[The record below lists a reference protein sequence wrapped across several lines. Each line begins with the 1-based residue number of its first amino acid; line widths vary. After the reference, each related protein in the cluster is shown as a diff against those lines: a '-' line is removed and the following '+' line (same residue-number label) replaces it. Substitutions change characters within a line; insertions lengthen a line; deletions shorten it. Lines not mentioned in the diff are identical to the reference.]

1 MDRPPIWKA
10 DAAAR
15 ARNAEARRHHPWA
28 GVLARLSAVPRL
40 RERALRLCA
49 RLEGGPMFSA
59 TLRDVL
65 RDRYGVEIGRY
76 SYGDILRPGLLP
88 PGTRV
93 GAWCSVGSGLIVRRR
108 DHPLDRPSLH
118 PFFYNSGLGFLER
131 DTIPSEQDNPLT
143 IGHDVWIGD
152 RVTILGGC
160 RSIGNGAV
168 LAAGAVVTHDVE
180 AYSVVGG
187 VPARRIR
194 MRFSA
199 EKAARIEES
208 RWWECSLA
216 TLVDN
221 PPWPGAGFV
230 DSGSS

>member
-1 MDRPPIWKA
+1 
-10 DAAAR
+10 
-15 ARNAEARRHHPWA
+15 
-28 GVLARLSAVPRL
+28 
-40 RERALRLCA
+40 
-49 RLEGGPMFSA
+49 MFSA

-131 DTIPSEQDNPLT
+131 DTIPLEKDNPLT

-168 LAAGAVVTHDVE
+168 LAAGAVVTRDVE

-187 VPARRIR
+187 VPAHRIR
-194 MRFSA
+194 MRFPA
-199 EKAARIEES
+199 EKAVRIEAS
-208 RWWECSLA
+208 RWWERSLA
-216 TLVDN
+216 EIIEK
-221 PPWPGAGFV
+221 PPFPDMLGA
-230 DSGSS
+230 S